1 MADDTQENRKRPRA
15 SDEAPAEHVAET
27 TPEVEDGDDD
37 DIGPMPMPE
46 GPSAEEAVKKKRKVL
61 PHERLFLD
69 HLPSADRYSKSF
81 MHRDVLNY
89 VIMTKTGFLITT
101 SIDGHLKFWKKQEQG
116 IEFVKHYR
124 AHLAPIIAATAS
136 TDGTVVASVAED
148 GSVKVFDVINFDMI
162 NMIKL
167 DYTPKAACWVH
178 RRGQAQA
185 LLAISD
191 EKSSTIRIYDGR
203 GDGTPLQTIPSLHR
217 SPVHLMTYTD
227 HFDTVISADES
238 GFVEYWQ
245 PREPY
250 EPP

>member
-1 MADDTQENRKRPRA
+1 MSDDAQDSAGAAAAATRKRGRV
-15 SDEAPAEHVAET
+15 SDSNAANDDEDMPGPM
-27 TPEVEDGDDD
+27 PEVNDEDDEED
-37 DIGPMPMPE
+37 DIGPMPMP
-46 GPSAEEAVKKKRKVL
+46 GDEAGGGAARKKRKTL

-101 SIDGHLKFWKKQEQG
+101 SIDGHLKFWKKQDTG

-124 AHLAPIIAATAS
+124 AHLSPIISVTAS

-148 GSVKVFDVINFDMI
+148 GTVKVFDVINFDMI
-162 NMIKL
+162 NMLKL
-167 DYTPKAACWVH
+167 DYTPKTACWVH

-185 LLAISD
+185 LLAVSD

-217 SPVHLMTYTD
+217 APVHLMTPV
-227 HFDTVISADES
+227 HR
-238 GFVEYWQ
+238 
-245 PREPY
+245 PL
-250 EPP
+250 